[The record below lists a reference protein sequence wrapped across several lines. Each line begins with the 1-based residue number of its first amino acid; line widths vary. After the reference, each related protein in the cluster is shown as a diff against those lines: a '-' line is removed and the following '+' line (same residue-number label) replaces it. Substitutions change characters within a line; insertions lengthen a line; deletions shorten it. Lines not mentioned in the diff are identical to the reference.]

1 MLERARNRR
10 EIRRNFCEIQEKPPR
25 MPSVSEGKR
34 GETAAFETVAAKIK
48 GHEKKLVEN
57 LEENKRKIESL
68 EYGYAH

>member
-1 MLERARNRR
+1 
-10 EIRRNFCEIQEKPPR
+10 

-68 EYGYAH
+68 EYSYAH